1 MSAQQS
7 RFFACP
13 VLDISFKPH
22 LRHQPSCP
30 YILVPNNARK
40 LRRKCIDLK
49 LLEETPALG
58 KIEGRRKRGRQGMRR
73 LDGITDVMGVSLSK
87 LWELVMDGEA
97 WRAAVHGVAK
107 SRAPLK
113 QLSSMSMP
121 TPVSQFIPPLPT
133 PTALVTRH
141 LSSTSVL

>member
-87 LWELVMDGEA
+87 LWELVMDREA
-97 WRAAVHGVAK
+97 WRVVIPGVEE
-107 SRAPLK
+107 SWTR
-113 QLSSMSMP
+113 LSD
-121 TPVSQFIPPLPT
+121 
-133 PTALVTRH
+133 
-141 LSSTSVL
+141 